1 VKVALLILCFLMKIP
16 NSLGA
21 QSLPN
26 WFGLGTSYDSS
37 QSPHYSTWAAAAFPV
52 SNQAQLYSFTAW
64 QLVFVNK
71 KLTTSTT
78 TGLSTTLKTI
88 KGKSATF
95 ELNAL
100 GTGGVSTGT
109 ITTSAFSL
117 GGGAWIFWPNG
128 FTVEVMGVQ
137 SKNANAVRPQVLAG
151 FGYTWGK

>member
-1 VKVALLILCFLMKIP
+1 MKVALLILWISAPLI
-16 NSLGA
+16 A
-21 QSLPN
+21 QQLPN
-26 WFGLGTSYDSS
+26 WFGLGSSYDSS
-37 QSPHYSTWAAAAFPV
+37 QSPHYSSWAAAAFPV

-64 QLVFVNK
+64 QLVFVDK

-88 KGKSATF
+88 KRKSATF

-117 GGGAWIFWPNG
+117 GGGAWVFWPNG

-151 FGYTWGK
+151 FGYSWGSK